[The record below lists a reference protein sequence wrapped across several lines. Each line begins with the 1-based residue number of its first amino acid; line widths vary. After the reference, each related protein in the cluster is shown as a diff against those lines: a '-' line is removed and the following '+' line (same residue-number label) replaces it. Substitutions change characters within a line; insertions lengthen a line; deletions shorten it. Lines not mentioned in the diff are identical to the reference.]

1 MAQRDPFSRI
11 PDIAGYLPRPAT
23 ERALGLLAEAA
34 HRGDRP
40 VVLAGPPGIGKT
52 LLLHLLADRMLSDQR
67 PVFVPIPTLP
77 PAEFWQWIVASLG
90 LEGGSDPLGA
100 LEQSHA
106 SGLPVSLL
114 IDDATSLP
122 FETIE
127 ALRAALDSQKPGLRA
142 VLVVTEDGEE
152 DEGRAAFDA
161 ALGEPVHR
169 VEFVAPMSAEE
180 SVAYVSA
187 RLAASG
193 IDARTRARFD
203 DAMLA
208 RLHALAGGVPAALHE
223 LADLL
228 IRPDEA
234 ARSHEYAADLLP
246 EIVSSAAARR
256 TTSTT
261 SRSKPLPTI
270 RASSP
275 ARANSALTP
284 TE

>member
-127 ALRAALDSQKPGLRA
+127 ALRAALAERGCGAAD
-142 VLVVTEDGEE
+142 V
-152 DEGRAAFDA
+152 GRAA
-161 ALGEPVHR
+161 ALPRRRIGR
-169 VEFVAPMSAEE
+169 R
-180 SVAYVSA
+180 SA
-187 RLAASG
+187 R
-193 IDARTRARFD
+193 RE
-203 DAMLA
+203 
-208 RLHALAGGVPAALHE
+208 AGNVPK
-223 LADLL
+223 
-228 IRPDEA
+228 
-234 ARSHEYAADLLP
+234 P
-246 EIVSSAAARR
+246 E
-256 TTSTT
+256 
-261 SRSKPLPTI
+261 KLQ
-270 RASSP
+270 
-275 ARANSALTP
+275 ANP
-284 TE
+284 